1 MGGARGGGRGDP
13 RGHPRHCHR
22 TTHRQ
27 NVSNPKMLGR
37 GGGMSLKLCAD
48 FASWKGINL
57 KRLNCCGHFYFIFIF
72 SFY

>member
-37 GGGMSLKLCAD
+37 GGGGMSLKLCAD
-48 FASWKGINL
+48 FASWKAINL
-57 KRLNCCGHFYFIFIF
+57 SG
-72 SFY
+72 

>member
-48 FASWKGINL
+48 FASWNK
-57 KRLNCCGHFYFIFIF
+57 
-72 SFY
+72 S

>member
-37 GGGMSLKLCAD
+37 GGVCLKNYAQTLLR
-48 FASWKGINL
+48 GINL

>member
-37 GGGMSLKLCAD
+37 GVCLKNYAQTLLR
-48 FASWKGINL
+48 GINL
-57 KRLNCCGHFYFIFIF
+57 SG
-72 SFY
+72 